1 MTAPIASAY
10 VELLADVAKFG
21 PQVEAAVQSS
31 MARVGSSVDA
41 GTARIESS
49 FASAAG
55 KADVALANV
64 DGNGFQGVQA
74 GASSAAAALDT
85 SLSGA
90 AGRADAALS
99 QVDGDGL
106 SGVKDSAAQA
116 GKALGDEIE
125 AGAKRAE
132 GGVDKLV
139 KSAVWAAASAKVIG
153 FARDSISAASDLAE
167 TTSKVGVLFGD
178 AADGVVAFAETAAES
193 LGISKLAALDA
204 AGTFAIFG
212 KSAGLSGNELSGFS
226 ERLVGLSADLASFN
240 NTSPEEAI
248 QAIGAALRGESEAIR
263 RYGVMLN
270 DSTIQQAA
278 LTAGIW
284 DGEGAMTS
292 QQRTLAISAA
302 IFEQTTSAQ
311 GDFARTSDGLAN
323 SSKVLAA
330 RFEDLKA
337 KIGSSLAPVMSSIIG
352 IASKVF
358 DVFGKLPQP
367 VQLLAVIVPAVGF
380 AFASMSQALQGVG
393 VSAGA
398 ANKALGAV
406 GLVLTAGIALYSAY
420 TSSKQRATEQTN
432 SFRAALDAEAGGQKN
447 ATEALLASTITGDKF
462 LRQHDAMAVSVE
474 DLARAIQGEAVPSV
488 DRVRQAYE
496 DAQRGG
502 ASWDV
507 MNMRLQDT
515 LGVSASVASN
525 FLARV
530 DSLTEAH
537 GRAVD
542 AEAEE
547 NAALTAL
554 TNTTDAAA
562 AAADGLTSS
571 VEGTTD
577 ASGNASVATSL
588 FEARL
593 QASSQRAQENAAA
606 LEEQRAAL
614 DAAEEATQQLI
625 AATLSMFNSE
635 LQLANQ
641 QDRTTQAIKDYE
653 VKLFTLGGTTNL
665 TTDQQ
670 RELESAER
678 DVYSAAL
685 QQASAA
691 AKLAEDQAKASGA
704 TLTAAQSATIQ
715 RDSLQQVANSLAP
728 GSPLRAQL
736 QAYIDVLNN
745 QIPRQIHT
753 TLTATASAYLSVYV
767 SGSGTSAV
775 YRYAEGGIFRRP
787 TVGMFGEAGDEA
799 IIPMTRPGRAMQLMR
814 ESGLGNLWDSEQRT
828 RSTGNGGGPLVSIG
842 HAVFQDATDADVVAQ
857 RVNVGLMARL

>member
-1 MTAPIASAY
+1 MPAAIASAY

-21 PQVEAAVQSS
+21 PQVESAVQSS
-31 MARVGSSVDA
+31 MARVSGAVDT
-41 GTARIESS
+41 GTAHIESS
-49 FASAAG
+49 FSAAAG
-55 KADVALANV
+55 RADVALAGV

-74 GASSAAAALDT
+74 GASAAAAGLET

-90 AGRADAALS
+90 AGRADVTLS

-106 SGVKDSAAQA
+106 SGVKTSAAEA
-116 GKALGDEIE
+116 GDALGDEME
-125 AGAKRAE
+125 QGARRAE
-132 GGVDKLV
+132 GGIDNLV

-153 FARDSISAASDLAE
+153 FAKDSISAASDVAE

-193 LGISKLAALDA
+193 FGISKLAALDA

-212 KSAGLSGNELSGFS
+212 QSAGLTGTELAGFS
-226 ERLVGLSADLASFN
+226 ERLIGLAADLASFN

-270 DSTIQQAA
+270 DASINQAA

-323 SSKVLAA
+323 SSKILAA
-330 RFEDLKA
+330 QFEDLKA
-337 KIGSSLAPVMSSIIG
+337 KIGTSLAPVMQTVIG
-352 IASKVF
+352 VAGDLLDIFAS
-358 DVFGKLPQP
+358 LPKP
-367 VQLLAVIVPAVGF
+367 VQVLAIVVPAVGF
-380 AFASMSQALQGVG
+380 AFSSMSQALQGLG

-398 ANKALGAV
+398 ANKALGAI
-406 GLVLTAGIALYSAY
+406 GLVLTAGIAIYSAY
-420 TSSKQRATEQTN
+420 SSAKQRATQQTN
-432 SFRAALDAEAGGQKN
+432 DFRNALDAEAQGQEG
-447 ATEALLASTITGDKF
+447 ATDALLASTITGDKF
-462 LRQHDAMAVSVE
+462 LKQHDDMAVSVA
-474 DLARAIQGEAVPSV
+474 DLGKAIQGQTVPSV
-488 DRVRQAYE
+488 ERVRQAYE

-507 MNMRLQDT
+507 VNMRLKDS
-515 LGVSASVASN
+515 LGVSASTAVN

-530 DSLTEAH
+530 DELTAAH
-537 GRAVD
+537 NRAV
-542 AEAEE
+542 EAENAE
-547 NAALTAL
+547 NAALSELQAAGDSAATA
-554 TNTTDAAA
+554 T
-562 AAADGLTSS
+562 DGLT
-571 VEGTTD
+571 VAIEGGTD
-577 ASGNASVATSL
+577 ASGNASIATSE

-606 LEEQRAAL
+606 LEEQKAAL
-614 DAAEEATQQLI
+614 EAAEEATQALI
-625 AATLSMFNSE
+625 TATLSMFNSE

-641 QDRTTQAIKDYE
+641 QDRTTDAIRDYE
-653 VKLFTLGGTTNL
+653 EKLFTLGGQTNL
-665 TTDQQ
+665 TTEEQ
-670 RELESAER
+670 RDLDAAAR
-678 DVYSAAL
+678 DVYSSAL
-685 QQASAA
+685 AQAGAA

-745 QIPRQIHT
+745 QIPRDINT
-753 TLTATASAYLSVYV
+753 KLTATATATLTVLV

-775 YRYAEGGIFRRP
+775 YRYAEGGIFDRA
-787 TVGMFGEAGDEA
+787 TVGVFGEAGREA
-799 IIPMTRPGRAMQLMR
+799 IIPVTRPGRAMQLMR
-814 ESGLGNLWDSEQRT
+814 ESGLGEMWERART
-828 RSTGNGGGPLVSIG
+828 SSGQSGGALVSIG
-842 HAVFQDATDADVVAQ
+842 HAVFQDATDADLVAQ